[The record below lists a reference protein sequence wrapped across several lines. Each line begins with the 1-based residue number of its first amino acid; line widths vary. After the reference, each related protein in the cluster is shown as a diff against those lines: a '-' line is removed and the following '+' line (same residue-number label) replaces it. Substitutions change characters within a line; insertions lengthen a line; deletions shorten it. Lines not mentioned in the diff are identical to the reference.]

1 VKGRELS
8 GYEANIPYMAA
19 KVGQYR
25 GLSDTI
31 GGIADSFSSCAAGDL
46 GPGGIAAA
54 LQTVADNWRDG
65 LSSMA
70 DRIGN
75 MAHGLS
81 EVTSNYQA
89 MEDSARRTFTNP
101 YIYGGPH

>member
-1 VKGRELS
+1 LS
-8 GYEANIPYMAA
+8 GYEANIPYLAS
-19 KVGQYR
+19 KVGQYQ

-54 LQTVADNWRDG
+54 LQGVADDWRDG

-75 MAHGLS
+75 MAHGVS
-81 EVTSNYQA
+81 QVASNYQA
-89 MEDSARRTFTNP
+89 MEDAARRTFTDP
-101 YIYGGPH
+101 GASYGGPH